1 VTIAEIEEI
10 IMLVCVTGLV
20 GYMGF
25 IVVDLAKRS
34 GAGKLGMY
42 ILLGVLMLAPA
53 VFIYRREDVTQ
64 HAIHCPRADT
74 STHPWACVC
83 F

>member
-1 VTIAEIEEI
+1 MTTAEIEEI

-20 GYMGF
+20 GYMAF

-34 GAGKLGMY
+34 GADKLGMY

-53 VFIYRREDVTQ
+53 VFILKELAVLLIDL
-64 HAIHCPRADT
+64 
-74 STHPWACVC
+74 
-83 F
+83 

>member
-1 VTIAEIEEI
+1 VATAEIEEI

-53 VFIYRREDVTQ
+53 VFILKELAVLLIDL
-64 HAIHCPRADT
+64 
-74 STHPWACVC
+74 
-83 F
+83 

>member
-1 VTIAEIEEI
+1 MTTAEIEEI

-20 GYMGF
+20 GF

-53 VFIYRREDVTQ
+53 VFILKELAVLLIDL
-64 HAIHCPRADT
+64 
-74 STHPWACVC
+74 
-83 F
+83 

>member
-1 VTIAEIEEI
+1 MTTAEIEEI
-10 IMLVCVTGLV
+10 IILVCVTGLV

-53 VFIYRREDVTQ
+53 VFILKELAVLLIDL
-64 HAIHCPRADT
+64 
-74 STHPWACVC
+74 
-83 F
+83 

>member
-1 VTIAEIEEI
+1 VTTAEIEEI
-10 IMLVCVTGLV
+10 IMLVCITGLV

-34 GAGKLGMY
+34 GAGKLGLF

-53 VFIYRREDVTQ
+53 IFILKELAVRIIDL
-64 HAIHCPRADT
+64 
-74 STHPWACVC
+74 
-83 F
+83 

>member
-1 VTIAEIEEI
+1 MSTAEIEEI

-53 VFIYRREDVTQ
+53 VFILKELAVLLIDL
-64 HAIHCPRADT
+64 
-74 STHPWACVC
+74 
-83 F
+83 

>member
-1 VTIAEIEEI
+1 MTTAEIEEI

-25 IVVDLAKRS
+25 IVFDLAKRS

-53 VFIYRREDVTQ
+53 VFILKELAVLLIDL
-64 HAIHCPRADT
+64 
-74 STHPWACVC
+74 
-83 F
+83 

>member
-1 VTIAEIEEI
+1 MTTAEIEEI

-53 VFIYRREDVTQ
+53 VFIVKELAVLLIDV
-64 HAIHCPRADT
+64 
-74 STHPWACVC
+74 
-83 F
+83 

>member
-1 VTIAEIEEI
+1 MTTAEIEEI

-42 ILLGVLMLAPA
+42 ILPGVLMLAPA
-53 VFIYRREDVTQ
+53 VFILKELAVLLIDL
-64 HAIHCPRADT
+64 
-74 STHPWACVC
+74 
-83 F
+83 

>member
-1 VTIAEIEEI
+1 MTTAEIEEI

-53 VFIYRREDVTQ
+53 AFILKELAVLLIDL
-64 HAIHCPRADT
+64 
-74 STHPWACVC
+74 
-83 F
+83 

>member
-1 VTIAEIEEI
+1 MTTAEIEEI

-53 VFIYRREDVTQ
+53 GFILKELAVLLIDL
-64 HAIHCPRADT
+64 
-74 STHPWACVC
+74 
-83 F
+83 

>member
-1 VTIAEIEEI
+1 MTTAEIEEI

-34 GAGKLGMY
+34 GASKLGMY

-53 VFIYRREDVTQ
+53 VFILKELAVLLIDL
-64 HAIHCPRADT
+64 
-74 STHPWACVC
+74 
-83 F
+83 

>member
-1 VTIAEIEEI
+1 MTTAEIEEI

-34 GAGKLGMY
+34 SRQVRNVYPPGRFDAGACCFYSKGIG
-42 ILLGVLMLAPA
+42 GAPHRS
-53 VFIYRREDVTQ
+53 IDERM
-64 HAIHCPRADT
+64 
-74 STHPWACVC
+74 
-83 F
+83 

>member
-1 VTIAEIEEI
+1 MTTAEIEEI

-20 GYMGF
+20 GYMGL
-25 IVVDLAKRS
+25 IVFDLAKRS

-53 VFIYRREDVTQ
+53 VFILKELAVLLIDL
-64 HAIHCPRADT
+64 
-74 STHPWACVC
+74 
-83 F
+83 

>member
-1 VTIAEIEEI
+1 MTTAEIEEI

-20 GYMGF
+20 GYMRF

-53 VFIYRREDVTQ
+53 VFILKELAVLLIDL
-64 HAIHCPRADT
+64 
-74 STHPWACVC
+74 
-83 F
+83 

>member
-1 VTIAEIEEI
+1 VATAEIEEI
-10 IMLVCVTGLV
+10 IMLACVTGLV
-20 GYMGF
+20 GYIGF

-53 VFIYRREDVTQ
+53 LFILKEL
-64 HAIHCPRADT
+64 AMLFIAL
-74 STHPWACVC
+74 
-83 F
+83 

>member
-1 VTIAEIEEI
+1 MTTAEIEEI

-25 IVVDLAKRS
+25 VVVDLAKRS

-53 VFIYRREDVTQ
+53 VFILKELAVLLIDL
-64 HAIHCPRADT
+64 
-74 STHPWACVC
+74 
-83 F
+83 

>member
-1 VTIAEIEEI
+1 MTTAEIEEI

-53 VFIYRREDVTQ
+53 VFILKELTVLLIDL
-64 HAIHCPRADT
+64 
-74 STHPWACVC
+74 
-83 F
+83 

>member
-1 VTIAEIEEI
+1 MTTAEIEEI

-53 VFIYRREDVTQ
+53 VFILKELAALLIDL
-64 HAIHCPRADT
+64 
-74 STHPWACVC
+74 
-83 F
+83 

>member
-1 VTIAEIEEI
+1 MTTAELEEI

-53 VFIYRREDVTQ
+53 VFILKELVVLLIDL
-64 HAIHCPRADT
+64 
-74 STHPWACVC
+74 
-83 F
+83 

>member
-1 VTIAEIEEI
+1 MTTAEIEEI

-53 VFIYRREDVTQ
+53 VFILKELVVLLIDL
-64 HAIHCPRADT
+64 
-74 STHPWACVC
+74 
-83 F
+83 

>member
-1 VTIAEIEEI
+1 MTTAEIEEI

-53 VFIYRREDVTQ
+53 VFILIELAVHLID
-64 HAIHCPRADT
+64 
-74 STHPWACVC
+74 